1 MAFNKAKALQEAER
15 LVSQGKIS
23 QAIKQYSQILEK
35 DPSDLALLNTI
46 GDLYYREKNI
56 PEALKHFQRL
66 ADAYVREGFTLRAI
80 AIYKRIIKLEPS
92 SAEPLVKLA
101 ELYMIQGLSREARDH
116 YAQAVEFYK
125 KKNQLERALE
135 VFRKIVALD
144 PENTTYRMRYAEFCE
159 QAGRKEE
166 AADAYLEVAEVAL
179 RHGDVAG
186 AEPAV
191 KKAVQLDPKNDRV
204 HLLRARL
211 AFSKRNLEEVER
223 IFGSVPA
230 LKSNPAGRQVLL
242 ETYLAG
248 HKLEAAESLLVHVF
262 NADPEDFT
270 PLASYSAL
278 CVAKGD
284 FDAALKPL
292 VAVADALLERKNT
305 GPLMDSLRQ
314 IWMKSPQHVAT
325 LELIYRICERTADEF
340 TLPEVLEALGH
351 AYVQA
356 GELQKAEAVY
366 RKLVSREPENEHHK
380 GLLRQVLQTQGKE
393 FAVAVAPADLSNV
406 EMALTPEAAPGPLPA
421 PPAVDAQ
428 EALMVKEFLENSDLF
443 SRYGL
448 VDKAVAELEKVLLVY
463 PDQIDIHKR
472 ILEVCHRSQ
481 PARARGAA
489 EALARIYTE
498 RGDTSNV
505 KRYEA
510 LVRQFGG
517 AAPAEEFALPVTGP
531 EAEAF
536 PTPTTPE
543 PAPAEAGL
551 SPIFPVT
558 AAEQPPAEQ
567 APAGPLDLGAPG
579 AAVQELDLSTDLEAF
594 AKVTEGP
601 GVEPEVSA
609 FDYEDSRVEVDFYLE
624 QGLLEEAG
632 AAVQALE
639 EKYPGNPQVAELRR
653 RVELRAV
660 PVQEVPE
667 VPLAVEPLPEA
678 PAAEWELPS
687 SFAGPIPGEATPG
700 VVPEVAPPVAAEPST
715 APLLEGVP
723 AGAEGLAAGGDL
735 LGSLAG
741 DLAASLE
748 GFKEPAARA
757 AVKSPPVAVP
767 AGGAEAVSPLSGLL
781 EELGEGAQAAP
792 DDPETHYNLGVAFR
806 EMGLLDEAIGE
817 FQKVVKGAQKGK
829 YPPHFLQACSL
840 LAVCFMDKGMPAIA
854 VKWYSRALES
864 PDLDEEA
871 ALALH
876 YDLGVA
882 YEQAGD
888 TRTALEKFS
897 EVYSQNIDYR
907 DVAEKIRHLQQK
919 AP

>member
-1 MAFNKAKALQEAER
+1 MAFNKAKALQDAER

-46 GDLYYREKNI
+46 GDLYCREKNI

-80 AIYKRIIKLEPS
+80 AIYKRIVKLEPS

-125 KKNQLERALE
+125 KKNQLEKALE

-144 PENTTYRMRYAEFCE
+144 PESTAYRMRYAEFCE

-179 RHGDVAG
+179 RHGDIAG

-211 AFSKRNLEEVER
+211 AFGKRNLEEVER
-223 IFGSVPA
+223 IFGSIPA
-230 LKSNPAGRQVLL
+230 LKSDPAGRQLLL
-242 ETYLAG
+242 ETYLAA

-292 VAVADALLERKNT
+292 AAVADALIERKNT

-356 GELQKAEAVY
+356 GELEKAEAVY
-366 RKLVSREPENEHHK
+366 RKLISREPENEHHK
-380 GLLRQVLQTQGKE
+380 GLLKQVLQTQGKE

-406 EMALTPEAAPGPLPA
+406 EMALAPEAAPGPLPA
-421 PPAVDAQ
+421 PAVDAQ
-428 EALMVKEFLENSDLF
+428 EEVMVKEYLENSDLF

-489 EALARIYTE
+489 EALARIYTQ
-498 RGDTSNV
+498 RGDSSNA

-510 LVRQFGG
+510 LVQQFGG
-517 AAPAEEFALPVTGP
+517 PAPAEEFTLPVAGP
-531 EAEAF
+531 EAETF
-536 PTPTTPE
+536 LTPTTPE
-543 PAPAEAGL
+543 PAPAEVDL
-551 SPIFPVT
+551 SPVGG
-558 AAEQPPAEQ
+558 AEQPPAEQ
-567 APAGPLDLGAPG
+567 APAAPVPPDLGAPG
-579 AAVQELDLSTDLEAF
+579 AEVRELDLSTDLEAF

-601 GVEPEVSA
+601 SVEPEVPA

-653 RVELRAV
+653 RVESRAV
-660 PVQEVPE
+660 PVPEAPE
-667 VPLAVEPLPEA
+667 VPRAVEPEA
-678 PAAEWELPS
+678 PPAEWELPS
-687 SFAGPIPGEATPG
+687 SFAGPVPGEAAPG

-715 APLLEGVP
+715 APILKSIP
-723 AGAEGLAAGGDL
+723 AGAEGPAAGGEL

-748 GFKEPAARA
+748 GFEETAARA
-757 AVKSPPVAVP
+757 AAKPPPVAVP

-882 YEQAGD
+882 YERAGD